1 MDVTPTPQLQPI
13 LRTASAVAAEVL
25 EPLAATIDAEARW
38 PAEAFEAFRASRLLG
53 LQVPQRLGGHGQG
66 LYGLARVTEL
76 LGRSCASTAMCF
88 GMHCVGTAVMAAK
101 ATRAQEDRY
110 LRPIAAGR
118 HVTSLALSE
127 AGTGSYFFIPETRI
141 ERDGDAFVVHGH
153 KHFVT
158 NGGQADSY
166 VVSTRASGDA
176 EAGEFN
182 CLVVDA
188 GTDALAWG
196 DPWAGLG
203 MRGNSSLSLRIDG
216 ARVPAENLLGEE
228 GDEAWYVFEVVA
240 PYFLTAMAG
249 VYLGVAQAAY
259 DTAVAHVLSR
269 RHAHSGG
276 SLAEVPTVQARV
288 ADLWL
293 RIEQARLALYNAAR
307 LGDLGSPEALM
318 AILGCKI
325 LAAEASVSATNEAMT
340 LCGGIAYRENST
352 LSRLLRDARASHV
365 MSPTTEMLR
374 QWVGRTALGLPLL

>member
-13 LRTASAVAAEVL
+13 LRTAAAVAAEVL
-25 EPLAATIDAEARW
+25 EPMAATIDAEARW
-38 PAEAFEAFRASRLLG
+38 PAEAFEAFRSTGLLG

-66 LYGLARVTEL
+66 LYGLALMTEL
-76 LGRSCASTAMCF
+76 LGRSCASTAMCY
-88 GMHCVGTAVMAAK
+88 GMHCVGTAVIAAK
-101 ATRAQEDRY
+101 ATRDQEERY

-141 ERDGDAFVVHGH
+141 EREGDEFVVNGH

-188 GTDALAWG
+188 GASGLAWEG
-196 DPWAGLG
+196 PWAGLG
-203 MRGNSSLSLRIDG
+203 MRGNSSQSLRLDR
-216 ARVPAENLLGEE
+216 ARVPAGNLLGEE
-228 GDEAWYVFEVVA
+228 GDEAWYVFEVVT
-240 PYFLTAMAG
+240 PFFLTAMAG
-249 VYLGVAQAAY
+249 VYLGVAHAAY

-269 RHAHSGG
+269 RHSHSGE
-276 SLAEVPTVQARV
+276 SLADQATVQARI

-293 RIEQARLALYNAAR
+293 SIEQARLALYNAAR
-307 LGDLGSPEALM
+307 LGDLGSPDALM

-325 LAAEASVSATNEAMT
+325 LAAEASVSASNEAMT

-365 MSPTTEMLR
+365 MAPTTEMLR